1 MYEPMGCS
9 GCDAVGFYPD
19 EVVSGY
25 WIVGKDEY
33 YQIQDVNIFVAV
45 NDDNRTE
52 ATHTYCLDCAPCEC
66 GRHEKFVAH
75 NIRNIVDWQ
84 IKCQPIWID

>member
-9 GCDAVGFYPD
+9 KCDAVGFYPD

-45 NDDNRTE
+45 NDDNRQQ

-66 GRHEKFVAH
+66 GQHEKFVAH
-75 NIRNIVDWQ
+75 NARNIVDWQ